1 MGTDP
6 RETPVFREGAQ
17 RRQLTPPD
25 GVPASIL
32 LVDDNPAKLTALAA
46 VLADLGLDISTASSG
61 RDALRLLLQRDFAV
75 ILLDARMP
83 GMDGFETASLI
94 HGRPKSAHTPIIIIT
109 AEVGSDAERIRGY
122 GSGAVDFIFSPI
134 LPEVLRAKVRV
145 FVDLFYLQRKLA
157 LQAEELFNSKRQ
169 LRDLANYEE
178 QIREEERKRIA
189 REVHDQLGQSLLA
202 LRMDVSL
209 LQERAEILPE
219 DLRERISDAM
229 NHIDTAIRSVRAII
243 NDLRPPVL
251 DLGLQAAIEWQLE
264 EFRQRTGI
272 AFTLQVQGDDYHSDQ
287 DDKRATTLFR
297 IVQEALSNVTRHAQA
312 TQVEVELK
320 QRDQR
325 LQLRIADNGIGMPE
339 CRKADSYGLAGMKE
353 RIGMLGGEIAITSTP
368 GEGTTLTITMPLD
381 A

>member
-1 MGTDP
+1 MGTDQ
-6 RETPVFREGAQ
+6 RETPVFREGTQ
-17 RRQLTPPD
+17 LRHLTPPD

-46 VLADLGLDISTASSG
+46 VVADMGLEIHTAHSG
-61 RDALRLLLQRDFAV
+61 REALRLLLQRDFAV

-94 HGRPKSAHTPIIIIT
+94 HGRPKSAHTPIIIVT
-109 AEVGSDAERIRGY
+109 AEAGSDAERIRGY

-134 LPEVLRAKVRV
+134 LPEVLRAKIRV

-157 LQAEELFNSKRQ
+157 LQAEQILESKRQ
-169 LRDLANYEE
+169 LRGLANYEE

-209 LQERAEILPE
+209 LQERAEAVPE
-219 DLRERISDAM
+219 DLRDRVSDAM

-272 AFTLQVQGDDYHSDQ
+272 ACTLQVQGDDYHADQ

-312 TQVEVELK
+312 TKVQVELK
-320 QRDQR
+320 QGDQR
-325 LQLRIADNGIGMPE
+325 LQLRIGDNGIGMPE
-339 CRKADSYGLAGMKE
+339 GRKADSFGLAGMKE
-353 RIGMLGGEIAITSTP
+353 RIGMLGGEIGISSTP
-368 GEGTTLTITMPLD
+368 GGGTTLTITMPLD